1 MPVLEAF
8 VTDQPIDS
16 DRMLLAVESPAVGAV
31 ASFYGVIR
39 NHDPEASGE
48 VVSLDYTCHPDA
60 GRIIREI
67 ADSVVTQLDPEGEA
81 LVVVGHRIG
90 RLVVGDAALVAH
102 VATGHRGLA
111 FTVCQ
116 ELVERI
122 KAELPIWKHQQE
134 ASGRTVWSNL
144 GLDADG

>member
-8 VTDQPIDS
+8 ATDQPIDPTV
-16 DRMLLAVESPAVGAV
+16 DV
-31 ASFYGVIR
+31 AGRRVAGRGGGVLYGVIR
-39 NHDPEASGE
+39 NQTRRRPAELSARLHVPSGR
-48 VVSLDYTCHPDA
+48 

-67 ADSVVTQLDPEGEA
+67 ADSVVTQLDPRASA

-111 FTVCQ
+111 FACQ

-144 GLDADG
+144 D